1 MADNVK
7 EKERSS
13 VPVTSET
20 CCCVTDPCGCCYVG
34 DACGCVVDACGCGY
48 YVDPCCC

>member
-7 EKERSS
+7 ETKESS

-20 CCCVTDPCGCCYVG
+20 CCYVADPCGCTYVV